1 MPSGNSLLDAAE
13 DLSPPGTFAYQ
24 PVSTIDLDTSLA
36 DKYGTVLKEAIGR
49 YNRHGEEFNALI
61 SNHNSGGGNRST
73 DNRRLDLLGADAESR
88 YLLARE
94 RLKQLKKCLRSDYL
108 QLLDICR
115 VEAGRQL
122 MGIPEKECDEFLVAI
137 IALYAEHAH
146 HRRQLDET
154 WKYTGEQKVEV
165 LEALELLP
173 DEADLADQVERLVSD
188 IETHRNEAAKLK
200 GDAERYQKSIAGSPN
215 DRCFY
220 ELRLNTCLQTLETE
234 EKYLAEHQDRLAES
248 GRQLEQLEGLKRQ
261 LKDLESSRQVAQA
274 KVESFWQE
282 VEGRALALWEQYG
295 QGTAVN
301 MSLRGSTI
309 LSALRADVAVLAQ
322 SSVLPWMT
330 VKLNQQGDPA
340 WYYFALVQY
349 TEQ

>member
-1 MPSGNSLLDAAE
+1 M
-13 DLSPPGTFAYQ
+13 
-24 PVSTIDLDTSLA
+24 
-36 DKYGTVLKEAIGR
+36 
-49 YNRHGEEFNALI
+49 
-61 SNHNSGGGNRST
+61 
-73 DNRRLDLLGADAESR
+73 LGADAESR
-88 YLLARE
+88 YLLARK
-94 RLKQLKKCLRSDYL
+94 RLKQLKECLRSDYL
-108 QLLDICR
+108 QLQDICR
-115 VEAGRQL
+115 AEAGRQL
-122 MGIPEKECDEFLVAI
+122 MRIPEKECDEFLVAI

-154 WKYTGEQKVEV
+154 WKYTDEQKAGV
-165 LEALELLP
+165 LEALGLLP
-173 DEADLADQVERLVSD
+173 DEHDLIDQIERLVSD

-200 GDAERYQKSIAGSPN
+200 GDAERYQKSISDSPN

-261 LKDLESSRQVAQA
+261 LEDLENSRQVAQG
-274 KVESFWQE
+274 KVENFWQE

-295 QGTAVN
+295 QGAAVN